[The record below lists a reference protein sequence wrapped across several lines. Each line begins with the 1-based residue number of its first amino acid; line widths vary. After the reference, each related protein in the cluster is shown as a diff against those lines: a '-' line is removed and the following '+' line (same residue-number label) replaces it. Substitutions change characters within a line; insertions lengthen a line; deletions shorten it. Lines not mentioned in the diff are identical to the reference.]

1 MNALQKIARRLSSFS
16 AALLLASSAAIV
28 SAQSDYET
36 LKWVPS
42 DGAEDDYFG
51 IRVAISGE
59 TAIIGAYRDSDQ
71 THEAGAAYLYNAR
84 TGFELMQLYAS
95 DYSFNDRFGAGVAIN
110 ESYAIVGAIYDD
122 DNGSQSGSAYIF
134 NAATGVELGKLL
146 PLDGSADENFGSRL
160 AISGTTVVGGL
171 SSDDDNG
178 LLSGS
183 AYLFDASTGV
193 QIAKLLP
200 SDGANQDYFGISVAI
215 DGDLVI
221 VGAYRNDDNGSDSG
235 SAYLFDATTGAELA
249 KLLPDD
255 GDSYDSFGSA
265 VGISG
270 DTVIVGARGDELSGT
285 STNSGSAYV
294 FDVSDPLAPVQTHK
308 LFPDDGSPATLFG
321 NSLAISGEIAVI
333 SRPYDPFNA
342 DAAGSAYLFNTT
354 TGAQITKL
362 VASDGAYNDRLGL
375 SVAISNNTALLGAFN
390 DDDNGDDSGSA
401 YLFDFSPGVTYCF
414 GTALQCPCGNP
425 GSPQD
430 GCANST
436 GGGAHLSAFGTNSVS
451 ANLLTLNAENLPT
464 GPGLYFQGEN
474 ANNGGQGAHFGD
486 GLRCAGGGV
495 IRLEVQF
502 SSNGNSHSTVS
513 IVTKGG
519 VVAGQ
524 TKRYQLWYR
533 DPNTPCGST
542 FNLTNGYEITWIP

>member
-1 MNALQKIARRLSSFS
+1 MNALQKFARRLSSFS

-28 SAQSDYET
+28 SAQSEHET

-42 DGAEDDYFG
+42 DAAPGDYFG
-51 IRVAISGE
+51 YKVAISGE
-59 TAIIGAYRDSDQ
+59 IAIIGAYQDSDFMLSN
-71 THEAGAAYLYNAR
+71 GAAYIFNAR
-84 TGFELMQLYAS
+84 TGFELMQLHAN
-95 DYSFNDRFGAGVAIN
+95 DYSYNARFGAGVAIN

-221 VGAYRNDDNGSDSG
+221 VGAFRDDDNGTDSG

-255 GDSYDSFGSA
+255 GDSNDDFGVS
-265 VGISG
+265 VDISG
-270 DTVIVGARGDELSGT
+270 DTVIVGAYGDQLSGT
-285 STNSGSAYV
+285 SANSGSAYV

-321 NSLAISGEIAVI
+321 YSVAISGDIAVV
-333 SRPYDPFNA
+333 SRPYDNST
-342 DAAGSAYLFNTT
+342 AGSAYLFNTA

-362 VASDGAYNDRLGL
+362 QASDGGYDDKLGI
-375 SVAISNNTALLGAFN
+375 SVAISNNAALLGAFN
-390 DDDNGDDSGSA
+390 DDDNGAEAGAA
-401 YLFDFSPGVTYCF
+401 YLFDFSPGVSYCS
-414 GTALQCPCGNP
+414 GAASQCPCGNT
-425 GSPQD
+425 GSSES
-430 GCANST
+430 GCANSS

-451 ANLLTLNAENLPT
+451 ANLLTLEANHLPT

-474 ANNGGQGAHFGD
+474 AINGGQGSYFGD

-502 SSNGNSHSTVS
+502 SSGGDSHTTVS
-513 IVTKGG
+513 IITKGG

-533 DPNTPCGST
+533 DPNNSPCGSS